1 LRRAGGPVVGPSVD
15 NAAFRRESTVSG
27 MVTRRGAIG
36 ITGPNPTF
44 AQGVP
49 FANIP
54 HASGLRPRSPAS

>member
-1 LRRAGGPVVGPSVD
+1 
-15 NAAFRRESTVSG
+15 